1 MSIIVIFKCEISDIC
16 TRCMLY
22 IYMHKYQCDVPVT
35 GQKAIANDQKTQVQI
50 NHFLMGHKKAVSK
63 WFKKHSGTPL

>member
-1 MSIIVIFKCEISDIC
+1 MKFKIFAQDAYCIYI
-16 TRCMLY
+16 Y
-22 IYMHKYQCDVPVT
+22 IYMHKYQCDMPVT